1 MIMPI
6 APYIGAQVIAV
17 LFVSATLRWPRIA
30 RLLAGISFIVAGGF
44 NISTA
49 LSSPSLYVT
58 GFGPHALPIYR
69 TFIYG
74 VFARHA
80 ASFVIAIALGQ
91 LIVGTAMFAH
101 LRWRKLGYVGA
112 ILFLVAITPL
122 DIGSAAPSTLIF
134 AVGLAFLLRCDVK
147 CSPVPRNTQF
157 AD

>member
-17 LFVSATLRWPRIA
+17 LFVIGTLRWPRIA
-30 RLLAGISFIVAGGF
+30 RLLAGVSFIVAGGF
-44 NISTA
+44 NILTA

-58 GFGPHALPIYR
+58 GFGPHAFPIYQ

-80 ASFVIAIALGQ
+80 ASFVVAIALGQ
-91 LIVGTAMFAH
+91 LAVGTVMFAH
-101 LRWRKLGYVGA
+101 VRWRKLGYVGA
-112 ILFLVAITPL
+112 IVFWSQLHHWAS
-122 DIGSAAPSTLIF
+122 DQAPSNLIF
-134 AVGLAFLLRCDVK
+134 AVGLALLLFGDVK
-147 CSPVPRNTQF
+147 CSQVPSNTQF